1 MEFISLVFRLG
12 VVLAIFSF
20 IWGILRFILT
30 LLRGGIP
37 LSYPF
42 KVGLKTLQYFLIAEL
57 TILFCTEQNDGNIQ
71 RTILT
76 GLILLM
82 YFIGKV
88 QNMQFKMMM
97 IQIQGRGMQTPEKPN
112 MRLEFGI
119 VLLAMSL
126 FTFLALYP
134 DYAYNGVSKW
144 FYTSILDIETTPIF
158 GFIFKIVG
166 FFFSLG
172 ILFRMVNSISM
183 ILSGKAFGNRND
195 SSNNQSQKDDS
206 NRFDDYEEIQ

>member
-20 IWGILRFILT
+20 IWGILRFLLT
-30 LLRGGIP
+30 ILRGGLP

-42 KVGLKTLQYFLIAEL
+42 KIGLKTLQYFLIAEL
-57 TILFCTEQNDGNIQ
+57 TILFCIEQNDGDLQ
-71 RTILT
+71 RIILT

-144 FYTSILDIETTPIF
+144 FYTSIIDIETTPIF

-183 ILSGKAFGNRND
+183 ILSGKAFGNRDNGSKNNPTND
-195 SSNNQSQKDDS
+195 DPNH
-206 NRFDDYEEIQ
+206 FDDYEEIS

>member
-20 IWGILRFILT
+20 IWGILRFLLT
-30 LLRGGIP
+30 ILRGGLP

-42 KVGLKTLQYFLIAEL
+42 KIGLKTIQYFLIAEL
-57 TILFCTEQNDGNIQ
+57 TILFCIEQNDGDLQ
-71 RTILT
+71 RIILT

-112 MRLEFGI
+112 MSLEFGI

-144 FYTSILDIETTPIF
+144 F
-158 GFIFKIVG
+158 
-166 FFFSLG
+166 
-172 ILFRMVNSISM
+172 
-183 ILSGKAFGNRND
+183 
-195 SSNNQSQKDDS
+195 
-206 NRFDDYEEIQ
+206 

>member
-97 IQIQGRGMQTPEKPN
+97 IQIQGRNMQTHEKPN

-119 VLLAMSL
+119 VILAMSL
-126 FTFLALYP
+126 FTFLVLYP
-134 DYAYNGVSKW
+134 DFAYNGVSKW

>member
-97 IQIQGRGMQTPEKPN
+97 IQIQGRNMQTPEKPN

-119 VLLAMSL
+119 VILAMSL
-126 FTFLALYP
+126 FTFLVLYP
-134 DYAYNGVSKW
+134 DFAYNGVSKW

>member
-20 IWGILRFILT
+20 IWGILRFLLT
-30 LLRGGIP
+30 ILRGGLP

-42 KVGLKTLQYFLIAEL
+42 KIGLKTIQYFLIAEL
-57 TILFCTEQNDGNIQ
+57 TILFCIEQNDGDLQ
-71 RTILT
+71 RIILT

-112 MRLEFGI
+112 MSLEFGI

-144 FYTSILDIETTPIF
+144 FYTSIIDIETTPIF

-183 ILSGKAFGNRND
+183 ILSGKAFGNRDNG
-195 SSNNQSQKDDS
+195 SKNNTPKDDP
-206 NRFDDYEEIQ
+206 NHFDDYEEIS